1 MAQFNIEVTPPGL
14 PITASSGRND
24 VVRLQEW
31 LVASGI
37 NVGANPGAPSTLPAA
52 AGIDGGFGSQTAAG
66 CSAFAAANGLAN
78 GTVDAAF
85 WRALTA
91 GMGSAFSFR
100 STQPAV
106 GAAVVETAQAHF
118 ARKPLEA
125 RRLVNGRLL
134 GKDNSGPWVRA
145 YCAGV
150 SDEWCQGAASQWVT
164 QAFAAL
170 NRPLP
175 FPLDAMD
182 VLPLFV
188 PSIVTSAN
196 EAGRLVLAETR
207 RRCRQARSSSSAAVS
222 TGRIATSM
230 SASPSRRSAAT
241 APSTRSRATP
251 IPTAAPTD
259 SKFAASS
266 AGGRPATSD
275 CWDRAFSPERMRLA
289 GCMGRQSLDRILRLR
304 DPRLGQDFGLIQR
317 AILTEGMFMEEGNTG
332 RQDSPVL
339 RRGREHVAHG
349 IRRQA
354 EPVRLVECAGKCTDG
369 IGKAFEGQQ
378 HPGAACAAKVGGHA
392 LAASLGDRIVG
403 LGRARREL
411 ELGFLRTPARP
422 STRCRYCAGR
432 NDNGRQ

>member
-125 RRLVNGRLL
+125 RRLVNGRLI

-196 EAGRLVLAETR
+196 EAGRLVLAEDPTPVPAGSFFFVRGRLDGADSHVHVGVTVSPIRSDGTFDTIEGNSNTDGSTNGFEVCRLVR
-207 RRCRQARSSSSAAVS
+207 RRAA
-222 TGRIATSM
+222 
-230 SASPSRRSAAT
+230 
-241 APSTRSRATP
+241 
-251 IPTAAPTD
+251 
-259 SKFAASS
+259 
-266 AGGRPATSD
+266 
-275 CWDRAFSPERMRLA
+275 C
-289 GCMGRQSLDRILRLR
+289 
-304 DPRLGQDFGLIQR
+304 DFGL
-317 AILTEGMFMEEGNTG
+317 
-332 RQDSPVL
+332 
-339 RRGREHVAHG
+339 
-349 IRRQA
+349 
-354 EPVRLVECAGKCTDG
+354 
-369 IGKAFEGQQ
+369 
-378 HPGAACAAKVGGHA
+378 
-392 LAASLGDRIVG
+392 LG
-403 LGRARREL
+403 
-411 ELGFLRTPARP
+411 
-422 STRCRYCAGR
+422 
-432 NDNGRQ
+432 